1 MFERKSSPNSIPNIF
16 KSKNFIQIKPDF
28 IDFPNSQFI
37 ETSCLT
43 PIPFKY
49 IPYLEPT
56 VISAYTGP
64 EAGLTWEEDKVRKS
78 KTPTEHAGIHWGQK
92 WNQNAYGVAVSLYE
106 EDRLKGRTMGEPIAD
121 VFAVVRRR
129 NCSFMALADGCGWGV
144 KPRLAARSAVK
155 AAIDYLNTHLHDI
168 KSTHRLSKLMIEAM
182 FESQQLI
189 LDNEATLTTLI
200 ITAVVPTK
208 GDSGTEWAAM
218 SLSVGDSSSYVYDPS
233 TKLIYPLQARMERD
247 GVTDCG
253 GCLGPQVGVDPDLEN
268 LVLSFSGVQPN
279 EIVFLVSDGIS
290 DNFDTKFNIH
300 AEPRTMNESTSS
312 YGKIIQKIFKN
323 PKALTREEKCN
334 LKMSEIV
341 KDYFSKQEGIVS
353 TSQELCVA
361 MVNYALSVTQEKRGY
376 LEIALSSNYPSR
388 SVLRDKN
395 PELYEK
401 IKKAT
406 GKLDHATVVACCVGE
421 EMKHVMTNM

>member
-1 MFERKSSPNSIPNIF
+1 MFDRKSSPNSIPNIF
-16 KSKNFIQIKPDF
+16 KSTNFVQIKPEF
-28 IDFPNSQFI
+28 IDFPKSTTI

-49 IPYLEPT
+49 ISYLEPT

-106 EDRLKGRTMGEPIAD
+106 EDRVKGRTMGEPVAD

-129 NCSFMALADGCGWGV
+129 NCSFMALADGCGWGE

-155 AAIDYLNTHLHDI
+155 AAMDYLNSHLHDI
-168 KSTHRLSKLMIEAM
+168 KSTHKLSKLLVEAM

-200 ITAVVPTK
+200 ITAVVPIK
-208 GDSGTEWAAM
+208 GDNGTEWAVL
-218 SLSVGDSSSYVYDPS
+218 SLSLGDSSSFVYDPN
-233 TKLIYPLQARMERD
+233 TKLIRALQVRNERD

-253 GCLGPQVGVDPDLEN
+253 GCLGPQVGFDPDLEN
-268 LVLSFSGVQPN
+268 LVLSHSRVQPN
-279 EIVFLVSDGIS
+279 EIVFLVSDGIT
-290 DNFDTKFNIH
+290 DNFDLKFNTN
-300 AEPRTMNESTSS
+300 AEPNALNEIPSS
-312 YGKIIQKIFKN
+312 YGKLFQKIFKN
-323 PKALTREEKCN
+323 PKTLSREEKLN
-334 LKMSEIV
+334 LKMSEVV

-361 MVNYALSVTQEKRGY
+361 MVNYALFVTQEKRGY
-376 LEIALSSNYPSR
+376 MEMAISNNYPSR
-388 SVLRDKN
+388 SVLRLKN

-401 IKKAT
+401 IQTAT

-421 EMKHVMTNM
+421 EMKHVLTNL